1 MGVQG
6 TYLFAWKISFQ
17 KASRTE
23 EYSFGVKKYE
33 KTKKKKRRLDRCFAS
48 RKEENTDYAAV
59 CFWVE
64 LCSTQPAS
72 AQKNRG
78 EALTCTLVFLMKAD
92 P

>member
-33 KTKKKKRRLDRCFAS
+33 KTKKKKEDWIGVLLLEKKRILIMLQ
-48 RKEENTDYAAV
+48 YA
-59 CFWVE
+59 F
-64 LCSTQPAS
+64 
-72 AQKNRG
+72 G
-78 EALTCTLVFLMKAD
+78 
-92 P
+92 

>member
-33 KTKKKKRRLDRCFAS
+33 KTKKKK
-48 RKEENTDYAAV
+48 KEDWIGVLLLEKKRILIMLQYA
-59 CFWVE
+59 F
-64 LCSTQPAS
+64 
-72 AQKNRG
+72 G
-78 EALTCTLVFLMKAD
+78 
-92 P
+92 